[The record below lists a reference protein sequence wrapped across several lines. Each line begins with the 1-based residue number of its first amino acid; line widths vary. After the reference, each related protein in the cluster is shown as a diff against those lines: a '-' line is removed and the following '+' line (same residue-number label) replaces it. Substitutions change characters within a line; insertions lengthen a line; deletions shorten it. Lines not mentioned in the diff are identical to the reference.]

1 MKLLRRL
8 HLYLG
13 CFFAPLLL
21 FFTATGWVQ
30 TVSMHRNKAT
40 GESESGAWWQ
50 TLTSIHVDQVYPLE
64 TADAFDPRLFQYL
77 VVAMSICLILTVLL
91 GVYLAFKSIRS
102 KWWVSMVLLAGILLP
117 CLLLWLG
124 NIKE

>member
-21 FFTATGWVQ
+21 FFTATGWLQ

-40 GESESGAWWQ
+40 GEAESGAWWQ
-50 TLTSIHVDQVYPLE
+50 KLTSIHVDQVYPLDS
-64 TADAFDPRLFQYL
+64 ADAFDPALFQYL
-77 VVAMSICLILTVLL
+77 VVAMSICLIATVLL
-91 GVYLAFKSIRS
+91 GVYLAFKTLRS
-102 KWWVSMVLLAGILLP
+102 KWLLIVMLLGGVLLP
-117 CLLLWLG
+117 CMLLWLG
-124 NIKE
+124 NIRE

>member
-1 MKLLRRL
+1 M
-8 HLYLG
+8 
-13 CFFAPLLL
+13 
-21 FFTATGWVQ
+21 
-30 TVSMHRNKAT
+30 
-40 GESESGAWWQ
+40 
-50 TLTSIHVDQVYPLE
+50 DQVYPLE